1 MPLKILGTSRDLRTN
16 ANIIYAQIPIR
27 EYLNLVGKSFDSYT
41 IQRKK
46 EKYKAY
52 ERLKKDIAEGTLL
65 PPITL
70 AVKANRVDDL
80 SSLILRGDIPAL
92 ERKLSAP
99 GQVDILDGLQRTYII
114 NELANESVNF
124 KKEQNLLLEFWLEK
138 ELRHLI
144 YRIIVLNAGR
154 KPMSM
159 RHQVELLFYIIKETI
174 ESHIAGVEL
183 YTERDETRRR
193 GPKKYALDR
202 IAMAYQCF
210 LLKSHEVQRESIIA
224 QELAEGEVLDS
235 TEEVLNE
242 QFSSFLEYLTHYT
255 KLDEQGC
262 RIYANEDTTRG
273 IPTGASWF
281 GSETTLNSFFAAVAD
296 FGSSEQRKQR
306 IAKSLNRL
314 LLQLEESAAGTDPF
328 DLETLASLV
337 KGFNTRKV
345 NVGTA
350 TRRLYFTA
358 FKEFFREEG
367 EKNMKDCWMAAT
379 E

>member
-1 MPLKILGTSRDLRTN
+1 MGLKVLGTATDLRTN
-16 ANIIYAQIPIR
+16 ARIVYAQVPIG
-27 EYLNLVGKSFDSYT
+27 EYLALVGTSFDSFT

-52 ERLKKDIAEGTLL
+52 DRLKKDILEGTLL
-65 PPITL
+65 PSITL
-70 AVKANRVDDL
+70 AVKPNRVDVL
-80 SSLILRGDIPAL
+80 NPLIATSRQTDL
-92 ERKLSAP
+92 ERELSVP

-114 NELANESVNF
+114 KELATDNVVFKPGQSV
-124 KKEQNLLLEFWLEK
+124 LLEFWLEK

-159 RHQVELLFYIIKETI
+159 RHQVELLFLVIKETI
-174 ESHIAGVEL
+174 EAQIPGVEL
-183 YTERDETRRR
+183 YQERDETRRR

-210 LLKSHEVQRESIIA
+210 LLRSHEVQRESVVA

-235 TEEVLNE
+235 TEDFLNE
-242 QFSSFLEYLTHYT
+242 RFLLFTKYLTEYV
-255 KLDEQGC
+255 KIDDQGC
-262 RIYANEDTTRG
+262 RVYAQEDSGRG
-273 IPTGASWF
+273 LPTGALWF
-281 GSETTLNSFFAAVAD
+281 GSETTLNSFFAALAD
-296 FGSSEQRKQR
+296 FGSTEQRRER
-306 IAKSLNRL
+306 IDKGLAAL
-314 LLQLEESAAGTDPF
+314 LHILEQSTAGQDPLE
-328 DLETLASLV
+328 LETLDRLA
-337 KGFNTRKV
+337 KGINTRKV

-367 EKNMKDCWMAAT
+367 EKAMKDCWLAAA